1 MLNRKLG
8 FQEYLF
14 IGCWRIQLNWN
25 TLCVAFIIIMTDF
38 NEFTLDLTQYNR
50 NKIKLLIFLLCIQIC
65 PSPLNVLNNVFFSYY
80 FILGKKNKNFEPR
93 KTSSSINTR
102 TNKAWLP
109 TLSCLLDVWVWYR
122 AENVNYFFFSPL
134 RFLNWYLIWFTA
146 SPSALWTLS
155 SSSCS
160 VEMELCFIFWSF
172 LFSKTIKS

>member
-122 AENVNYFFFSPL
+122 AENVNYFFFPL
-134 RFLNWYLIWFTA
+134 TVPELIPNLVYSLSLSLVNTLFIQLLCRNGIMLYFLVFPI
-146 SPSALWTLS
+146 
-155 SSSCS
+155 
-160 VEMELCFIFWSF
+160 
-172 LFSKTIKS
+172 